1 MEIAF
6 VAILNDGRIAQA
18 GSPDEAITDKNL
30 QAAYE
35 VDIRVDQLED
45 GRRRNDCFPEPSES
59 IGKSR
64 GYSEPL
70 N

>member
-1 MEIAF
+1 
-6 VAILNDGRIAQA
+6 VAILNDGRIGQV
-18 GSPDEAITDKNL
+18 GSPDEAVTDKNL
-30 QAAYE
+30 QATYE

-45 GRRRNDCFPEPSES
+45 GRRCNACFSAPSES